1 VKRYT
6 VKYTK
11 EAKKNIEK
19 LDQSIKQVI
28 KKAIES
34 LSSNPYRGKPLV
46 YELSGLFSFRT
57 SDYRIIYRIREEEI
71 LIIIIAVGHRKEI
84 YKKLRKLLG

>member
-1 VKRYT
+1 VKRYN

-11 EAKKNIEK
+11 EAKRNIEK

-28 KKAIES
+28 KKAIVS
-34 LSSNPYRGKPLV
+34 LSSNPYRGKALA
-46 YELSGLFSFRT
+46 YELSGLYSFRT

-71 LIIIIAVGHRKEI
+71 LIIIIAIGHRKEI
-84 YKKLRKLLG
+84 YKKLRKILG

>member
-1 VKRYT
+1 MKRYT

-19 LDQSIKQVI
+19 LDQSIKQVV

-34 LSSNPYRGKPLV
+34 LSLNPYRGKPLS
-46 YELSGLFSFRT
+46 YELAGLHSFRT
-57 SDYRIIYRIREEEI
+57 TDYRIIYRIEEKEV
-71 LIIIIAVGHRKEI
+71 LIIVITIGHRKEV